1 MQATMQAAPCVS
13 TPSGSTVVQ
22 RLAAGSGGATRT
34 TRLPEACA
42 MELAASAFAT
52 ALTSNRPSSAMV
64 RASAAARRDDAVA
77 VAVPATAD
85 LAASVSY
92 VQGRSGSWIK
102 GQRCGREGRGGMCMC
117 IHVDMARGGEGTRLD
132 EVG

>member
-1 MQATMQAAPCVS
+1 MRTNMQATMQAAPCVS
-13 TPSGSTVVQ
+13 NPSGSTVVQ

-77 VAVPATAD
+77 VAVPATTD

-92 VQGRSGSWIK
+92 VQGRSGSW
-102 GQRCGREGRGGMCMC
+102 GYWP
-117 IHVDMARGGEGTRLD
+117 AALGEVTIWYAATRLNAAR
-132 EVG
+132 

>member
-1 MQATMQAAPCVS
+1 MRTNMQATMQAPPCVS

-22 RLAAGSGGATRT
+22 RLAAGSDGATRT

-77 VAVPATAD
+77 VATITEW
-85 LAASVSY
+85 AASVSY
-92 VQGRSGSWIK
+92 AQGRSGSW
-102 GQRCGREGRGGMCMC
+102 GYWP
-117 IHVDMARGGEGTRLD
+117 AALGEVTIWYAATRLNAAR
-132 EVG
+132 

>member
-1 MQATMQAAPCVS
+1 VD
-13 TPSGSTVVQ
+13 
-22 RLAAGSGGATRT
+22 
-34 TRLPEACA
+34 
-42 MELAASAFAT
+42 LAASASAT
-52 ALTSNRPSSAMV
+52 RASTSNRPSSAF
-64 RASAAARRDDAVA
+64 AAARRDDAVA
-77 VAVPATAD
+77 VAVPATTD

-102 GQRCGREGRGGMCMC
+102 GQRCGGEGRGGMCMC